1 MDTTLQESEAPEM
14 VNEQPLFEL
23 RYRMTAQDYSLLCRN
38 VEKTFH
44 PPKKEQTASLNKK
57 RQDHTG
63 LIGLL
68 VIWLLLM
75 LLVVINNPTDTGG
88 ISKAILGA
96 AVVLWLWFYFLL
108 MKKRKHKVSAKKEAY
123 IVENKSEAD
132 RPYRMAI
139 YADRMEIL
147 CPTFHYI
154 FNAEECRRVI
164 VFSEGV
170 YLHCGTSLCFYIPAR
185 FFDSEVYDSF
195 CQAIDEGDIPR
206 YFAEVEQMTL
216 NESREIVTDEIE
228 DISDPAAEKL
238 PPRFSFAFTTERK
251 YVTRPKKR
259 WAVKILWSVLWRS
272 ALAALM
278 LWLRPDAWYLRCIC
292 ETLGVI
298 LLLHSLLYIIA
309 MVRMLRRMEKF
320 TPCKMKIGFY
330 NKYYSVES
338 KYGTIHYDYSVIAD
352 VKKHGN
358 AVYLYHKDSHFTYIP
373 RSASQSKEEFVGIE
387 RFLKEKMNEHSNKN
401 SKL

>member
-63 LIGLL
+63 LIGLI

-147 CPTFHYI
+147 CPTFHIYTAFRI
-154 FNAEECRRVI
+154 SEQRGICRDRA
-164 VFSEGV
+164 VFEGK
-170 YLHCGTSLCFYIPAR
+170 
-185 FFDSEVYDSF
+185 
-195 CQAIDEGDIPR
+195 
-206 YFAEVEQMTL
+206 
-216 NESREIVTDEIE
+216 NE
-228 DISDPAAEKL
+228 
-238 PPRFSFAFTTERK
+238 
-251 YVTRPKKR
+251 
-259 WAVKILWSVLWRS
+259 
-272 ALAALM
+272 
-278 LWLRPDAWYLRCIC
+278 
-292 ETLGVI
+292 
-298 LLLHSLLYIIA
+298 
-309 MVRMLRRMEKF
+309 
-320 TPCKMKIGFY
+320 
-330 NKYYSVES
+330 
-338 KYGTIHYDYSVIAD
+338 
-352 VKKHGN
+352 
-358 AVYLYHKDSHFTYIP
+358 
-373 RSASQSKEEFVGIE
+373 
-387 RFLKEKMNEHSNKN
+387 
-401 SKL
+401 